1 MKEQTNQETNAP
13 QDSETKTTQ
22 TNDDIAKRREIL
34 AIKKELKELQKNG
47 GDENRN
53 LDLEEK
59 LLELED

>member
-1 MKEQTNQETNAP
+1 MKEQINQETNAP
-13 QDSETKTTQ
+13 QDSETKTAQ

-47 GDENRN
+47 GDESRI